1 MLKARP
7 LLLLCAAIAAA
18 GWWTWDHRGG
28 PASQLR
34 AQLTAWLPAQASR
47 SEPTPPARARPAGTV
62 VSAATARIQSVP
74 LVREGIGSVVPG
86 ALVTVKTQVDGRLMA
101 VEFRDGETVR
111 KGQVLARLDR
121 ASFEAQLEQALAR
134 QAQNEAA
141 LNHAQME
148 WERFERLAS
157 ANAGTRQQADQ
168 QRALVAQL
176 RAQIRADSAT
186 VDAARINLD
195 HTVIIAPTDGRAGIR
210 SVDPGNIVRASDSMG
225 IVTLAQIQPLAV
237 VFALPQ
243 RDLALVQSAV
253 RRGIVE
259 AHAVATDGRTVLAVG
274 KLDVVDNQ
282 IDQATGT
289 IRLKAVF
296 PNDDLGVWP
305 GQFVNVRVCV
315 DELPAAIVIPTP
327 SVRRGAGGLF
337 VYRIDDAAKAR
348 VRPVEIA
355 QQDERLTVVTAGL
368 GAGDKVV
375 TAGFHLLRDG
385 APVVISDEPDI
396 GDPAA
401 NPVVG
406 GRERP
411 RP

>member
-1 MLKARP
+1 MLKARSI
-7 LLLLCAAIAAA
+7 LLLGAAIAAA
-18 GWWTWDHRGG
+18 AWWSWDQPGG
-28 PASQLR
+28 PAGQLR
-34 AQLTAWLPAQASR
+34 TQLGIWLPARAGR
-47 SEPTPPARARPAGTV
+47 TEPAAPARARPAGAV
-62 VSAATARIQSVP
+62 VSAATAERRDVP
-74 LVREGIGSVVPG
+74 VMREGIGSVVAG
-86 ALVTVKTQVDGRLMA
+86 ALVTVKAQVDGRLMA

-148 WERFERLAS
+148 LERFERLAS

-168 QRALVAQL
+168 QRAVVAQL
-176 RAQIRADSAT
+176 RAQLRADRAT

-210 SVDPGNIVRASDSMG
+210 QVDPGNIVRASDPMG

-243 RDLALVQSAV
+243 RDLTLLQSAV
-253 RRGIVE
+253 QRGVVE
-259 AHAVATDGRTVLAVG
+259 AHALATDGRTALATG
-274 KLDVVDNQ
+274 RLDVIDNQ

-289 IRLKAVF
+289 IRLKASF
-296 PNDDLGVWP
+296 PNEDLRLWP
-305 GQFVNVRVCV
+305 GQFVNVRVKL
-315 DELPAAIVIPTP
+315 DELRAAIVVPTP
-327 SVRRGAGGLF
+327 SVRRGAAGLF
-337 VYRIDDAAKAR
+337 VYIIDGAATAR

-355 QQDERLTVVTAGL
+355 QQDENLTVVTAGL
-368 GAGDKVV
+368 NFGDKVV

-385 APVVISDEPDI
+385 ASVVISDVPDV
-396 GDPAA
+396 GNAA
-401 NPVVG
+401 SDAS
-406 GRERP
+406 ERP
-411 RP
+411 QQ